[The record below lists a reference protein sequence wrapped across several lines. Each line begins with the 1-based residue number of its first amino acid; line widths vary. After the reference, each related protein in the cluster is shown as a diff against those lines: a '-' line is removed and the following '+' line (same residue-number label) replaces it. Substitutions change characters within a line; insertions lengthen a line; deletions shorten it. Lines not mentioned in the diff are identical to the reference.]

1 MALTATIHHFTI
13 RLSDVDRGVYETL
26 ELKAA
31 KHPSESDEYLVT
43 RVLAYCLEYA
53 EGIAFSRGLSE
64 PDEPPLAVRDLTGA
78 LKAWIEIGSP
88 DAARLH
94 RAAKAAP
101 RVAVYTHKD
110 PAQLLRSLDGERI
123 HRAETLELYSLGREL
138 VANLAKRLARRNDL
152 DLSVTDRHLYVTI
165 GGETLSGEVER
176 LQPDVAKHLA
186 DVSAD
191 PIGNRPAEMA
201 KWNVWSPHEREANP
215 GSLSEKKPAPGLGAG
230 R

>member
-1 MALTATIHHFTI
+1 MALTAMIHHFTI

-64 PDEPPLAVRDLTGA
+64 PDEPPIAVRDLTGA

-94 RAAKAAP
+94 KAAKAAP

-110 PAQLLRSLDGERI
+110 PAQLLRSLDCERI
-123 HRAETLELYSLGREL
+123 HRAEALELYSLGREL
-138 VANLAKRLARRNDL
+138 VAALVRRLARRNDL

-176 LQPDVAKHLA
+176 LV
-186 DVSAD
+186 
-191 PIGNRPAEMA
+191 PA
-201 KWNVWSPHEREANP
+201 
-215 GSLSEKKPAPGLGAG
+215 
-230 R
+230 